1 MLNGAAVEPS
11 PDNLQAFMKSLLL
24 KVKRDEDSWP
34 FREPVTEEL
43 APDYSDVIKAPM
55 DLSTMEARL
64 DSRQFYITLDIFVAD
79 MNRIFNNS
87 KIYNSSDTVY
97 YKLAA
102 KLQVQFQQLVNA
114 NVIHDSA
121 QEAT

>member
-1 MLNGAAVEPS
+1 MRTWVCAA
-11 PDNLQAFMKSLLL
+11 Q
-24 KVKRDEDSWP
+24 RDEDSWP

-87 KIYNSSDTVY
+87 KVGARGEGRGRSPM
-97 YKLAA
+97 
-102 KLQVQFQQLVNA
+102 
-114 NVIHDSA
+114 
-121 QEAT
+121 